1 MSIYLGS
8 TTLTYNYLNKSGS
21 KALDQHAKEP
31 LVKNEIAH
39 FEAQMG
45 KIKTVDAFV
54 KNYRVFNFAMKAY
67 GLEDMAYAKAYMK
80 KVLTSDLSD
89 KASFANKLSDA
100 RFTNFAKAFGYL
112 NGTSLATAASPS
124 DVVKAYVQQSMEDDL
139 GATDQG
145 VKLALYFK
153 RMAPTVKSAYG
164 LLADNALW
172 QVTKTVYGF
181 PTEMGLADID
191 QQAKAVKARLNIAD
205 LQDPA
210 KLDKILKRFTIM
222 WDATQ
227 NTATNPTLQLFTSG
241 RTAGS
246 GFTSSLINL
255 KYGG

>member
-8 TTLTYNYLNKSGS
+8 TTLTYNYLNKSGAM
-21 KALDQHAKEP
+21 ALDQHAKEP
-31 LVKNEIAH
+31 LVKNEAAY
-39 FEAQMG
+39 FEANIG

-80 KVLTSDLSD
+80 KVLTSNLSD

-112 NGTSLATAASPS
+112 NGTSLDTAAKAS

-153 RMAPTVKSAYG
+153 RMAPSVKTAYG
-164 LLADNALW
+164 LLADTALW
-172 QVTKTVYGF
+172 QVAKTVYGF

-191 QQAKAVKARLNIAD
+191 QQAKAVKSRLNIAD

-210 KLDKILKRFTIM
+210 KVDKLLKRFTVM

-227 NTATNPTLQLFTSG
+227 NTATNPVLQLYPSATTG
-241 RTAGS
+241 A
-246 GFTSSLINL
+246 GFTSSLLNL

>member
-8 TTLTYNYLNKSGS
+8 TTLTYNYLNKSGT

-31 LVKNEIAH
+31 LVKNEIAY
-39 FEAQMG
+39 FEAHIG

-54 KNYRVFNFAMKAY
+54 KDYRVFTFAMKAY

-89 KASFANKLSDA
+89 KASFANKLADS

-112 NGTSLATAASPS
+112 NGTSLATAAQPS

-145 VKLALYFK
+145 VKLAMYFK
-153 RMAPTVKSAYG
+153 RMAPSVKSAYG
-164 LLADNALW
+164 LLADTALW
-172 QVTKTVYGF
+172 KVVKTVYGF
-181 PTEMGLADID
+181 PTEMGTADID
-191 QQAKAVKARLNIAD
+191 QQAKAVKARMNVAD

-210 KLDKILKRFTIM
+210 KVDKILKRFTIM
-222 WDATQ
+222 WDATE
-227 NTATNPTLQLFTSG
+227 NTATTPVLQLFNSG
-241 RTAGS
+241 STASS